1 MYMMEGEIKVAAEPL
16 SVVPVPYDESL
27 CGSNIQIDHF
37 LENIERRLPE
47 PDIRRDYNG
56 SNQPQYNRVINHFI
70 RSNPQIESL
79 ITCLCTKGFIDCTD
93 RPKGYLTFV
102 VHGGYNTE
110 NNELIKKQLLG
121 PTNVT
126 LFAPIGYP
134 NCGVDISRTNTS
146 GMPRESAL
154 DLSRETVAYKTLL
167 EGSESLHIFNIIN
180 QGRGY
185 APIGGLTLDFRESS
199 SLPRL
204 LDKVNIYSISTEDQ
218 AITPDEIKNAVD
230 YYMQVNTK
238 YKGKRTDYITDKRE
252 YLIKS
257 TLRRAEIINH
267 PLSYLSG
274 NIEEIYEKTISYS
287 DKPGRIFLDGP
298 SVILIIKFKN
308 KTNPKGLL
316 PYIIINLFSQYNED
330 GTTPDITPTTNATI
344 INISHGIIN
353 VIKELMKEL
362 MTNEICCRDKSYS
375 DNDDL
380 HTQLHVIDG
389 SCGVIKNQRII
400 TPDRIDAFGQQINTM
415 FQRSPVATQ
424 QEISEEEEEKSQDT
438 EKTQSSQPYTQEYSV
453 ETPDEEITEI
463 LYQLPTFKMF
473 KINSMIN
480 DLYVPCEKMEKLKLE
495 QKLNLILQA
504 KSLKAK
510 KSMQKYPINIGG
522 TRLRIARH
530 SQRRQ
535 RRNRLST
542 FREKSKFRS
551 RMRSRVRSRAKPNS
565 RTRRRRRQHNSS
577 RSKRR
582 KYVQ

>member
-1 MYMMEGEIKVAAEPL
+1 MYMMEEERKVAAEPL
-16 SVVPVPYDESL
+16 SVVPVPYDESS

-37 LENIERRLPE
+37 LENIERSLPH
-47 PDIRRDYNG
+47 IRTNYDG
-56 SNQPQYNRVINHFI
+56 TNQADNAIIMDFI
-70 RSNPQIESL
+70 RTNTDIPRL
-79 ITCLCTKGFIDCTD
+79 ITCLCTHGFIDCTD

-110 NNELIKKQLLG
+110 NNKLIKKQLLG

-134 NCGVDISRTNTS
+134 NCGVDISRVNTA
-146 GMPRESAL
+146 GMPREYTL
-154 DLSRETVAYKTLL
+154 DLSRKTVAFKTLL

-185 APIGGLTLDFRESS
+185 APIGGLTLDFRDSTS
-199 SLPRL
+199 FPLPL
-204 LDKVNIYSISTEDQ
+204 SHIKVNIYSISTEEQ
-218 AITPDEIKNAVD
+218 AITLDEIKNAVD

-238 YKGKRTDYITDKRE
+238 YNGKSTEYIIDKRD

-274 NIEEIYEKTISYS
+274 NIAEIYEKTISYS
-287 DKPGRIFLDGP
+287 NKPGRIFLDGP
-298 SVILIIKFKN
+298 SVTLIIKFKN
-308 KTNPKGLL
+308 NTIIKGLL
-316 PYIIINLFSQYNED
+316 PYIIINLFSQYKED
-330 GTTPDITPTTNATI
+330 VSPDTMSTTNAII
-344 INISHGIIN
+344 INISHCIIN

-362 MTNEICCRDKSYS
+362 TTNEPCCRGKSYS
-375 DNDDL
+375 VNDDL
-380 HTQLHVIDG
+380 DTQLHVIDG
-389 SCGVIKNQRII
+389 SCGVIRDQKKF
-400 TPDRIDAFGQQINTM
+400 TPNAIYEFGEQIKTM

-424 QEISEEEEEKSQDT
+424 EISEEKEKSQDT
-438 EKTQSSQPYTQEYSV
+438 QQTQSSQPYTQEYV
-453 ETPDEEITEI
+453 EETNEI
-463 LYQLPTFKMF
+463 LSQSPSFKMYQ
-473 KINSMIN
+473 INSIIH
-480 DLYVPCEKMEKLKLE
+480 DLSNPCEKMEKLKLK
-495 QKLNLILQA
+495 QKLNVILQA

-542 FREKSKFRS
+542 FREKSKLRTRM
-551 RMRSRVRSRAKPNS
+551 RMRSRVRSTAKRNS
-565 RTRRRRRQHNSS
+565 RTRRRRRRQHNSS
-577 RSKRR
+577 RSN
-582 KYVQ
+582 VQ